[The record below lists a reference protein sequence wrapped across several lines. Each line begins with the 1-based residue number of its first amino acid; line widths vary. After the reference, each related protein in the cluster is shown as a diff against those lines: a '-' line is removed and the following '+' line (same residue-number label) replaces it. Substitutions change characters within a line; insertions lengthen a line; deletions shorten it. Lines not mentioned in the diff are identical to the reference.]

1 MREPSH
7 AGGASRRCQRFLACH
22 GLVFA
27 CVGPIIDVRLASCTG
42 SLPSLVAA
50 GLSKVDSG
58 CLRRTLPTLCGTACL
73 LGSPCILKPC
83 CTSRKALGT
92 LSPLGRYGAWLSATP
107 AHSSLLSC
115 WLFLTTFGK
124 SFSELLRGTTV
135 RTSYDSFKAACVRAA
150 SCLKSAT
157 NTVFRECNLL
167 ESFGL
172 FRTVAQ
178 SWTEGLNTWASHAS
192 LAFQPMAVPVG
203 LATLGRLVNVVGS
216 AIDPFLD

>member
-1 MREPSH
+1 MCLWLS
-7 AGGASRRCQRFLACH
+7 H

-27 CVGPIIDVRLASCTG
+27 SVGPIIDIRLVSAINW
-42 SLPSLVAA
+42 
-50 GLSKVDSG
+50 LSSQVTSSFPQLG
-58 CLRRTLPTLCGTACL
+58 GQQLLLATACL